1 MEMIAIRKVKLGK
14 HHFNPGRTKHTLS
27 DANGTRPFP
36 PFTSLAITRYG
47 EDVGYYLMH
56 ICDDNSGTDTWHE
69 TLDDALHQ
77 AEWEFG
83 VRPEEWTE
91 VQEPFEMN

>member
-1 MEMIAIRKVKLGK
+1 MEMVAIRRVKLGE
-14 HHFNPGRTKHTLS
+14 HHLNPGRTKHTLS
-27 DANGTRPFP
+27 DASGTRPFP

-47 EDVGYYLMH
+47 EDASYYLMH
-56 ICDDNSGTDTWHE
+56 ICDENLGTDTWHE

-91 VQEPFEMN
+91 VQEPF